1 MWQWVARVTSNNLSD
16 ILHTEQQS
24 LFLPPPPLADI
35 EYCQTIRNVEVG
47 LVPRSSPFF
56 FCSLVCVQYNTWKWK
71 TGKAWEVK
79 MGEAWEQGYVE
90 VVQKAAECISIDWH
104 THTHT

>member
-1 MWQWVARVTSNNLSD
+1 
-16 ILHTEQQS
+16 
-24 LFLPPPPLADI
+24 
-35 EYCQTIRNVEVG
+35 
-47 LVPRSSPFF
+47 
-56 FCSLVCVQYNTWKWK
+56 
-71 TGKAWEVK
+71 